1 MEKKETAETMGL
13 SLKANTTMQTK
24 QQVSIS
30 PFPKFPWI
38 ELVPLNFNKK
48 QTSKQTQK
56 KKKPPEKY
64 YQILDKYESNS

>member
-48 QTSKQTQK
+48 TNKQTNTEK
-56 KKKPPEKY
+56 KKKHLKN
-64 YQILDKYESNS
+64 IIRS